1 MIYVII
7 AGENSGDKLG
17 ASLMRAIKSHNNE
30 AQFYGI
36 GGALMQAENLKC
48 LLPMEQISFFGFT
61 TVFLHIRSIYRA
73 INKVAGFIN
82 YLKPTCVITID
93 SPDFAI
99 RVCRRINVPTHKIH
113 YVAPTIWAMRP
124 KRAKIFA
131 ETYDAILTLLPFEPP
146 LFNCHKP
153 NCAHFIGHNM
163 FLADD
168 LQSARNNKQK
178 LIKQNSIIK
187 QNPNKRLIGLMFG
200 SRRSEITSLLP
211 IFIETAQKILAT
223 NPDSHFII
231 VTFPKY
237 QAYIAEYIAA
247 QYNDDLPNPLPHTI
261 ISDETQ
267 RFDSMTICDFAIA
280 ASGTVSLHLAMLQVP
295 HLVAYRVGA
304 VNFFIG
310 KMLLTIKQFN
320 LFNIMAEAKRNLLPE
335 NHVARDTQIVP
346 EYIQEKCTAE
356 QIYHGANQLCDKD
369 YQQQQLQNLNLL
381 LEQMRP
387 PSLAP
392 DYIAKKINSIL
403 TE

>member
-1 MIYVII
+1 MIYVMI
-7 AGENSGDKLG
+7 AGEDSGDKLG
-17 ASLMRAIKSHNNE
+17 ADLMRAIKAGDDE

-48 LLPMEQISFFGFT
+48 LLPMEDISFIGFT

-73 INKVAGFIN
+73 INKVADFIN
-82 YLKPTCVITID
+82 HLKPDRVITID

-99 RVCRRINVPTHKIH
+99 RLCRRIKVPTQKIH

-124 KRAKIFA
+124 KRGKVFA

-163 FLADD
+163 FLDNA
-168 LQSARNNKQK
+168 LQNARKNKHKIIAQHP
-178 LIKQNSIIK
+178 IRKQYPDK
-187 QNPNKRLIGLMFG
+187 KFIGLLLG
-200 SRRSEITSLLP
+200 SRHSEIASLLP

-223 NPDSHFII
+223 HPDTHFII

-237 QAYIAEYIAA
+237 QTHITDYIG
-247 QYNDDLPNPLPHTI
+247 NLLPYTL
-261 ISDETQ
+261 ISDEAQ
-267 RFDSMTICDFAIA
+267 RFDYITMCDFAIA
-280 ASGTVSLHLAMLQVP
+280 ASGTISLHLAMLQVP
-295 HLVAYRVGA
+295 HLIAYKVGGL
-304 VNFFIG
+304 NFFIA

-320 LFNIMAEAKRNLLPE
+320 LFNIMAESWCNILPE
-335 NHVARDTQIVP
+335 NHALRDTQIVP

-356 QIYHGANQLCDKD
+356 QIYQSVVQLSDKN
-369 YQQQQLQNLNLL
+369 YQQQQLQILNLL
-381 LEQMRP
+381 LEEMRP

-392 DYIAKKINSIL
+392 DYIVKKINSIL
-403 TE
+403 KN